1 MNRFLVPLP
10 SSSASPM
17 AEKKDEIIGFFGR
30 GLNPSGVMG
39 PANIALLAFWVRSIL
54 PLITMRAG

>member
-1 MNRFLVPLP
+1 
-10 SSSASPM
+10 M

-39 PANIALLAFWVRSIL
+39 PANIALLAFWVRSVL